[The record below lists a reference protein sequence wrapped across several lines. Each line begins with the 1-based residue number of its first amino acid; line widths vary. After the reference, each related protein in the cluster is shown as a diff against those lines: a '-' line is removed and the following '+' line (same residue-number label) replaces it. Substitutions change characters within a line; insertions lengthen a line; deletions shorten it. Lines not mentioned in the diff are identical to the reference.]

1 MWYNEIDLKR
11 APPMSTVEAIY
22 VGGVFQPLDDVA
34 LKSNQRVRLFFSPS
48 YPKDV
53 ASWLTRI
60 STFQKRLIKSH
71 GVLPD
76 STLDI
81 AAERARHD

>member
-1 MWYNEIDLKR
+1 
-11 APPMSTVEAIY
+11 MSTVEAIY
-22 VGGVFQPLDDVA
+22 TGGVFQPLDDVA
-34 LKSNQRVRLFFSPS
+34 LKSNQRVRLSFTLS
-48 YPKDV
+48 YPPDV

-60 STFQKRLIKSH
+60 GALQNRLIKSH

-81 AAERARHD
+81 AVERARHD